1 MITLGDQCC
10 EKTFN
15 YIAPK
20 NRFRVYRVVS
30 VFFAA
35 LFLIL
40 FLQSSAS
47 AAAENWTIR
56 RVSGIVYFV
65 APGVQA
71 YRAKKGMVF
80 EKGFTLATR
89 PGARALIARGAETIS
104 VGPSTAFALSKH
116 RSRNGKTTLLQRN
129 GTIEVD
135 VQKRQRPHFT
145 VETPFLAAV
154 VKGTRFQVA
163 IRGKKASVS
172 VSRGLVGV
180 EDFASGDRVDLSA
193 GQSASSAPSSRPGL
207 TVSGKT
213 KPTVRPGS
221 KRPPAF
227 ETPAIKNVP
236 SINSE
241 KSKATFFNSLG
252 IGNGN
257 SRNNGHSYSVSDD
270 NRNDSAV
277 GTGSNET
284 ASNSNNSGRSNNN
297 ADGNGNS
304 NSGRGSNNADGNGNE
319 NSGGNGNSNSGS
331 GNNNAGGNG
340 NGNSGGNGN
349 SNSGSGN
356 NNAGGNGNGNS
367 GGNGNSNSGSGNNNA
382 GGNGNENSGSNG
394 NSNSGSGNNNA
405 GGNGNGNSKK

>member
-1 MITLGDQCC
+1 MI
-10 EKTFN
+10 
-15 YIAPK
+15 
-20 NRFRVYRVVS
+20 
-30 VFFAA
+30 
-35 LFLIL
+35 
-40 FLQSSAS
+40 
-47 AAAENWTIR
+47 
-56 RVSGIVYFV
+56 
-65 APGVQA
+65 
-71 YRAKKGMVF
+71 F

-89 PGARALIARGAETIS
+89 PGARALVARGSETIS
-104 VGPSTAFALSKH
+104 VGPNTSFALSKH
-116 RSRNGKTTLLQRN
+116 RSRNGKTTLLQRS

-154 VKGTRFQVA
+154 VKGTQFKVS

-193 GQSASSAPSSRPGL
+193 GQSATSAPTSSPGL
-207 TVSGKT
+207 TVTGRT
-213 KPTVRPGS
+213 KPVVRPGS

-227 ETPAIKNVP
+227 ETPATKNVP
-236 SINSE
+236 SINSQADG
-241 KSKATFFNSLG
+241 SAVSNSA
-252 IGNGN
+252 GN
-257 SRNNGHSYSVSDD
+257 S
-270 NRNDSAV
+270 
-277 GTGSNET
+277 
-284 ASNSNNSGRSNNN
+284 NSGQGNNN
-297 ADGNGNS
+297 AGGNGNS
-304 NSGRGSNNADGNGNE
+304 NAGRGNNNAGGNGNG

-382 GGNGNENSGSNG
+382 GGNGNG
-394 NSNSGSGNNNA
+394 NS
-405 GGNGNGNSKK
+405 GGNGKN